1 MKINSFDADTY
12 IVLDL
17 PKQVSEKIKNV
28 REYYN
33 YPDALPVEI
42 TLAGSSGIGVL
53 QGDQDQGKVF
63 EEVDEI
69 AAKTKPVNI
78 SFSDVSS
85 FPNTNI
91 FFLTLPN
98 EAPLREIHQKI
109 KDSEIRFK
117 ESPFPFKPHCTL
129 CNLDTIQ
136 EDEKQKLLGVELP
149 EEFTLDTLSVYSL
162 QYKANKKVKVS
173 LLHRVKLSG

>member
-1 MKINSFDADTY
+1 MKINSFDVDTY

-28 REYYN
+28 RECYN

-53 QGDQDQGKVF
+53 QGGQDQGKVF

-91 FFLTLPN
+91 FFNITKWSTVKRDSSENKGLWN
-98 EAPLREIHQKI
+98 KI
-109 KDSEIRFK
+109 
-117 ESPFPFKPHCTL
+117 
-129 CNLDTIQ
+129 
-136 EDEKQKLLGVELP
+136 
-149 EEFTLDTLSVYSL
+149 
-162 QYKANKKVKVS
+162 
-173 LLHRVKLSG
+173 